1 MKNITFALLV
11 TIGSLSVANAQ
22 STGKITGSI
31 LDADGM
37 PVSYANVIL
46 YAQADT
52 KMVKAEITDD
62 KGWFQLAG
70 IKAGAYW
77 IEASFVGLPDF
88 KSEAL
93 QVEAGQT
100 LALPAF
106 RLQPATNELGE
117 VVVTAQKP
125 LVEVKPDKMVF
136 NVEGSINAQGN
147 TALELLRKSP
157 GVMVDN
163 NDNIMLQGRSGV
175 QVYIDGKPS
184 PLSNSDLAAYLET
197 LQSSEIESIEIITNP
212 SSKYDAQGNAG
223 IINIKFKKDK
233 NLGANGSF
241 DSGYSIGKLPMYNG
255 KLSGNYRNKKVN
267 LFGSYGYGSGKNRN
281 IFNLYREQSG
291 LSFDQRNVNLSD
303 WTNHNFRAGAD
314 FFLSKKSTLGIIAN
328 GNINDFNSNSSS
340 RTPISVIGSGTID
353 SLLLAGTRQHGMR
366 SNYNFNLNYAY
377 DGGNGVTW
385 NIDADYGLFENDG
398 EEYQPN
404 RYTDP
409 TGTEIFEERIYANQT
424 PTSINIYTFK
434 IDHERNLLGGKLGT
448 GIKLA
453 QVNTDNTFKFYNVI
467 NGSNELDQTRSNQF
481 DYLENV
487 NAAYLNYSGKFSE
500 KISYQ
505 FGLRAEQTNSEGDLT
520 TYISSDEDNVKR
532 SYLDLF
538 PSGGLTLQ
546 ANQTNSFQLTYSRR
560 IDRPSYQDLN
570 PFQNRLDELTFE
582 KGNPFLNP
590 QYSHNFQLTHTYK
603 YRYNTSLSYSRTTD
617 LITRITDTSGVSA
630 SFITWLNL
638 AQQDVLSLSFSAPI
652 QIAKWWNSYVNITG
666 SHTSNTADYG
676 DGKVVDL
683 QAASFNAY
691 AQQTFSLPMDMKL
704 EVSGWYNSPGI
715 WGGTF
720 KMKAMGS
727 MDVGVQKKI
736 LDGRA
741 NLKVSVSDV
750 FRTNRWGG
758 ISQFGALYMKA
769 GGSWDSRRLRVNF
782 TYRFGSDEVK
792 AARRRSTGLEDEQKR
807 IKSQ

>member
-1 MKNITFALLV
+1 MKNITLVLLALVSSMSLFAQSNAK
-11 TIGSLSVANAQ
+11 ISGSL
-22 STGKITGSI
+22 

-46 YAQADT
+46 FTLADSN
-52 KMVKAEITDD
+52 MVKAEITDD
-62 KGWFQLAG
+62 RGVFQMNGIDAG
-70 IKAGAYW
+70 SYW
-77 IEASFVGLPDF
+77 IKASFVGLPDY

-106 RLQPATNELGE
+106 RLQPSTNDLTE
-117 VVVTAQKP
+117 VTVTATKP

-163 NDNIMLQGRSGV
+163 NDNVMLQGRSGV
-175 QVYIDGKPS
+175 QIYIDGKPS
-184 PLSNSDLAAYLET
+184 PLSSSDLAAYLET
-197 LQSSEIESIEIITNP
+197 LQSSEIEAIEIITNP

-223 IINIKFKKDK
+223 IINIKIKKDK
-233 NLGANGSF
+233 NLGANGSL
-241 DSGYSIGKLPMYNG
+241 DAGYSIGKLPMYNA
-255 KLSGNYRNKKVN
+255 KLSGNYRNKNVN
-267 LFGSYGYGSGKNRN
+267 LFGSYGYGDGRNRN

-291 LSFDQRNVNLSD
+291 LSFDQRNVNLSN
-303 WTNHNFRAGAD
+303 WNNHNFRAGAD
-314 FFLSKKSTLGIIAN
+314 FFLSKKSTIGLMAN
-328 GNINDFNSNSSS
+328 GNINDYQGNSNS
-340 RTPISVIGSGTID
+340 RTSIATIGSGTID
-353 SLLLAGTRQHGMR
+353 SLLIASNLHNGMR
-366 SNYNFNLNYAY
+366 SNYNFNANYAF
-377 DGGNGVTW
+377 DGGNGTTW

-398 EEYQPN
+398 DEFQPN

-409 TGTEIFEERIYANQT
+409 SGTETFEERIYANET
-424 PTSINIYTFK
+424 PTTINIYTFK

-453 QVNTDNTFKFYNVI
+453 QVNTDNTFNFYNVL
-467 NGSNELDQTRSNQF
+467 NGENILDENRSNQF
-481 DYLENV
+481 EYRENV
-487 NAAYLNYSGKFSE
+487 NAAYLNYSGKFSD
-500 KISYQ
+500 KLNFQ
-505 FGLRAEQTNSEGDLT
+505 LGLRAEQTNSEGDLT
-520 TYISSDEDNVKR
+520 AYVPTDDDNVKR

-538 PSGGLTLQ
+538 PSGGLTYQ
-546 ANQTNSFQLTYSRR
+546 ASQMNSFQLTYSRR

-603 YRYNTSLSYSRTTD
+603 YMYNTSLSYSRTTD
-617 LITRITDTSGVSA
+617 LITRITDTSGVSS
-630 SFITWLNL
+630 SFISWLNL

-652 QIAKWWNSYVNITG
+652 QITKWWNSYMNLTG

-676 DGKVVDL
+676 DGKIIDL
-683 QAASFNAY
+683 QAFAFNAY
-691 AQQTFSLPMDMKL
+691 AQQTFTLPMEMKL
-704 EVSGWYNSPGI
+704 EVSGWYASPGI

-720 KMKAMGS
+720 KMKSMGNV
-727 MDVGVQKKI
+727 DIGVQKKI
-736 LDGRA
+736 LDGKA
-741 NLKVSVSDV
+741 NLKIAVSDV
-750 FRTNRWGG
+750 FRTNRWSG

-769 GGSWDSRRLRVNF
+769 GGNWDSRRLRVNF
-782 TYRFGSDEVK
+782 TYRFGNDEVK
-792 AARRRSTGLEDEQKR
+792 AARRRNTGLEDEKNR
-807 IKSQ
+807 IKSE

>member
-1 MKNITFALLV
+1 MKNITLVLLALVSSVSLYAQSNAK
-11 TIGSLSVANAQ
+11 ISGSL
-22 STGKITGSI
+22 

-37 PVSYANVIL
+37 PVGYANVIL
-46 YAQADT
+46 FTLADSN
-52 KMVKAEITDD
+52 MVKAEITDD
-62 KGWFQLAG
+62 RGVFQMNGIEAG
-70 IKAGAYW
+70 NYW
-77 IEASFVGLPDF
+77 IKASFVGLPDY

-93 QVEAGQT
+93 QVAAGQT

-106 RLQPATNELGE
+106 RLQPSTNDLTE
-117 VVVTAQKP
+117 VTVTATKP

-163 NDNIMLQGRSGV
+163 NDNVMLQGRSGV
-175 QVYIDGKPS
+175 QIYIDGKPS
-184 PLSNSDLAAYLET
+184 PLSSSDLAAYLET
-197 LQSSEIESIEIITNP
+197 LQSSEIEAIEIITNP

-223 IINIKFKKDK
+223 IINIKIKKDK
-233 NLGANGSF
+233 NLGANGSL
-241 DSGYSIGKLPMYNG
+241 DAGYSIGKLPMYNA

-267 LFGSYGYGSGKNRN
+267 LFGSYGYGDGRNRN

-291 LSFDQRNVNLSD
+291 LSFDQRNVNLGN
-303 WTNHNFRAGAD
+303 WNNHNFRAGAD
-314 FFLSKKSTLGIIAN
+314 FFLSKKSTIGLMAN
-328 GNINDFNSNSSS
+328 GNVNDYQGNSNS
-340 RTPISVIGSGTID
+340 RTPIGTLGSGTID
-353 SLLLAGTRQHGMR
+353 SLLLASNRQNGMR
-366 SNYNFNLNYAY
+366 SNYNFNANYAF
-377 DGGNGVTW
+377 DGGNGTTW

-398 EEYQPN
+398 DEYQPN

-409 TGTEIFEERIYANQT
+409 TGTEVYEERIYANET
-424 PTSINIYTFK
+424 PTTIDIYTFK
-434 IDHERNLLGGKLGT
+434 IDHERNLFGGKVGT

-453 QVNTDNTFKFYNVI
+453 QVNTDNTFNFYNVL
-467 NGSNELDQTRSNQF
+467 NGENILDENRSNQF
-481 DYLENV
+481 AYKENV
-487 NAAYLNYSGKFSE
+487 NAAYLNYSGKFSD
-500 KISYQ
+500 KINFQ

-520 TYISSDEDNVKR
+520 AYVPTDNDNVKR

-538 PSGGLTLQ
+538 PSGGLTYQVNQMNSLQ
-546 ANQTNSFQLTYSRR
+546 FTYSRR

-603 YRYNTSLSYSRTTD
+603 YMYNTSLSYSRTTD

-652 QIAKWWNSYVNITG
+652 QITKWWNSYMNLTG
-666 SHTSNTADYG
+666 AHTSNTADYG
-676 DGKVVDL
+676 DGKTVDL
-683 QAASFNAY
+683 QAFSFNAY

-704 EVSGWYNSPGI
+704 EVSGWYASPGI

-720 KMKAMGS
+720 KMKSMGNV
-727 MDVGVQKKI
+727 DIGVQKKI

-741 NLKVSVSDV
+741 NLKVAVSDV
-750 FRTNRWGG
+750 FRTNRWSG
-758 ISQFGALYMKA
+758 ISQFGALYMEA
-769 GGSWDSRRLRVNF
+769 GGNWDSRRLRVNF

-792 AARRRSTGLEDEQKR
+792 AARRRNTGLEDEKNR
-807 IKSQ
+807 IKSE

>member
-1 MKNITFALLV
+1 MKNITLVLLALVSSMSLFAQSNAK
-11 TIGSLSVANAQ
+11 ISGSL
-22 STGKITGSI
+22 

-46 YAQADT
+46 FTLADSN
-52 KMVKAEITDD
+52 MVKAEITDD
-62 KGWFQLAG
+62 RGVFQMNGIDAG
-70 IKAGAYW
+70 SYW
-77 IEASFVGLPDF
+77 IKASFVGLPDY

-106 RLQPATNELGE
+106 RLQPSTNDLTE
-117 VVVTAQKP
+117 VTVTATKP

-163 NDNIMLQGRSGV
+163 NDNVMLQGRSGV
-175 QVYIDGKPS
+175 QIYIDGKPS
-184 PLSNSDLAAYLET
+184 PLSSSDLAAYLET
-197 LQSSEIESIEIITNP
+197 LQSSEIEAIEIITNP

-223 IINIKFKKDK
+223 IINIKIKKDK
-233 NLGANGSF
+233 NLGANGSL
-241 DSGYSIGKLPMYNG
+241 DAGYSIGKLPMYNA
-255 KLSGNYRNKKVN
+255 KLSGNYRNKNVN
-267 LFGSYGYGSGKNRN
+267 LFGSYGYGDGRNRN

-291 LSFDQRNVNLSD
+291 LSFDQRNVNLSN
-303 WTNHNFRAGAD
+303 WNNHNFRAGAD
-314 FFLSKKSTLGIIAN
+314 FFLSKKSTIGLMAN
-328 GNINDFNSNSSS
+328 GNINDYQGNSNS
-340 RTPISVIGSGTID
+340 RTSIATIGSGTID
-353 SLLLAGTRQHGMR
+353 SLLIASNLHNGMR
-366 SNYNFNLNYAY
+366 SNYNFNANYAF
-377 DGGNGVTW
+377 DGGNGTTW

-398 EEYQPN
+398 DEFQPN

-409 TGTEIFEERIYANQT
+409 SGTETFEERIYANET
-424 PTSINIYTFK
+424 PTTINIYTFK

-453 QVNTDNTFKFYNVI
+453 QVNTDNTFNFYNVL
-467 NGSNELDQTRSNQF
+467 NGENILDENRSNQF
-481 DYLENV
+481 EYRENV
-487 NAAYLNYSGKFSE
+487 NAAYLNYSGKFSD
-500 KISYQ
+500 KLNFQ
-505 FGLRAEQTNSEGDLT
+505 LGLRAEQTNSEGDLT
-520 TYISSDEDNVKR
+520 AYVPTDDDNVKR

-538 PSGGLTLQ
+538 PSGGLTYQ
-546 ANQTNSFQLTYSRR
+546 ASQMNSFQLTYSRR

-603 YRYNTSLSYSRTTD
+603 YMYNTSLSYSRTTD
-617 LITRITDTSGVSA
+617 LITRITDTSGVSS
-630 SFITWLNL
+630 SFISWLNL

-652 QIAKWWNSYVNITG
+652 QITKWWNSYMNLTG

-676 DGKVVDL
+676 DGKIIDL
-683 QAASFNAY
+683 QAFAFNAY
-691 AQQTFSLPMDMKL
+691 AQQTFTLPMEMKL
-704 EVSGWYNSPGI
+704 EVSGWYASPGI

-720 KMKAMGS
+720 KMKSMGNV
-727 MDVGVQKKI
+727 DIGVQKKI

-741 NLKVSVSDV
+741 NLKIAVSDV
-750 FRTNRWGG
+750 FRTNRWSG

-769 GGSWDSRRLRVNF
+769 GGNWDSRRLRVNF
-782 TYRFGSDEVK
+782 TYRFGNDEVK
-792 AARRRSTGLEDEQKR
+792 AARRRNTGLEDEKNR
-807 IKSQ
+807 IKSE

>member
-1 MKNITFALLV
+1 MKNITLVLLALVSSMSLYAQSNAK
-11 TIGSLSVANAQ
+11 ISGSL
-22 STGKITGSI
+22 

-46 YAQADT
+46 FTLADSN
-52 KMVKAEITDD
+52 MVKAEITDD
-62 KGWFQLAG
+62 RGIFQMNGIEAG
-70 IKAGAYW
+70 NYW
-77 IEASFVGLPDF
+77 IKASFVGLPDY

-93 QVEAGQT
+93 QVAAGQT

-106 RLQPATNELGE
+106 RLQPSTNDLTE
-117 VVVTAQKP
+117 VTVTATKP

-163 NDNIMLQGRSGV
+163 NDNVMLQGRSGV
-175 QVYIDGKPS
+175 QIYIDGKPS
-184 PLSNSDLAAYLET
+184 PLSSSDLAAYLET
-197 LQSSEIESIEIITNP
+197 LQSSEIEAIEIITNP

-223 IINIKFKKDK
+223 IINIKIKKDK
-233 NLGANGSF
+233 NLGANGSL
-241 DSGYSIGKLPMYNG
+241 DAGYSIGKLPMYNA

-267 LFGSYGYGSGKNRN
+267 LFGSYGYGDGRNRN

-291 LSFDQRNVNLSD
+291 LSFDQRNVNLSN
-303 WTNHNFRAGAD
+303 WNNHNFRAGAD
-314 FFLSKKSTLGIIAN
+314 FFLSKKSTIGLMAN
-328 GNINDFNSNSSS
+328 GNVNDYQGNSNS
-340 RTPISVIGSGTID
+340 RTPIGTLGSGTID
-353 SLLLAGTRQHGMR
+353 SLLLASNRQNGMR
-366 SNYNFNLNYAY
+366 SNYNFNVNYAF
-377 DGGNGVTW
+377 DGGNGTSW

-398 EEYQPN
+398 DEYQPN

-409 TGTEIFEERIYANQT
+409 TGTEVYEERIYANET
-424 PTSINIYTFK
+424 PTTINIYTFK
-434 IDHERNLLGGKLGT
+434 IDHERNLFGGKVGT

-453 QVNTDNTFKFYNVI
+453 QVNTDNTFNFYNVL
-467 NGSNELDQTRSNQF
+467 NGENILDENRSNQF
-481 DYLENV
+481 GYKENV
-487 NAAYLNYSGKFSE
+487 NAAYLNYSGKFSD
-500 KISYQ
+500 KINFQ

-520 TYISSDEDNVKR
+520 AYVPTDNDNVKR

-538 PSGGLTLQ
+538 PSGGLTYQ
-546 ANQTNSFQLTYSRR
+546 ANQMNSLQFTYSRR

-603 YRYNTSLSYSRTTD
+603 YMYNTSLSYSRTTD

-652 QIAKWWNSYVNITG
+652 QITKWWNSYMNLTG
-666 SHTSNTADYG
+666 AHTSNTADYG
-676 DGKVVDL
+676 DGKIVDL
-683 QAASFNAY
+683 QAFSFNAY
-691 AQQTFSLPMDMKL
+691 AQQTFTLPMDMKL
-704 EVSGWYNSPGI
+704 EVSGWYASPGI

-720 KMKAMGS
+720 KMKGMGNV
-727 MDVGVQKKI
+727 DIGVQKKI
-736 LDGRA
+736 LAGRA
-741 NLKVSVSDV
+741 NLKVAVSDV
-750 FRTNRWGG
+750 FRTNRWSG
-758 ISQFGALYMKA
+758 ISQFGALYMEA
-769 GGSWDSRRLRVNF
+769 GGNWDSRRLRVNF

-792 AARRRSTGLEDEQKR
+792 AARRRNTGLEDEKNR
-807 IKSQ
+807 IKSE